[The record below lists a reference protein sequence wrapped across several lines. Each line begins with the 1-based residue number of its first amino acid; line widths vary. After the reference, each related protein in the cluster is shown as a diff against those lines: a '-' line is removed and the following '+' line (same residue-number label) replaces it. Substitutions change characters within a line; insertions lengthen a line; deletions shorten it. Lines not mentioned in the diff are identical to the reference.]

1 MRARNYSQ
9 IGWKPELA
17 LDGFF
22 FGISLGN
29 VSTVYAGVRGGGAL
43 LRSEGVMRA
52 GATARSKMGIKSP
65 LKYMNIQQK
74 YVTEVKELINVAK
87 KLKAEEKEVEEIART
102 VHQMRRDIGVKFK
115 NRTSP
120 EALKGI

>member
-1 MRARNYSQ
+1 M
-9 IGWKPELA
+9 
-17 LDGFF
+17 GFF
-22 FGISLGN
+22 FSISLGS

-43 LRSEGVMRA
+43 LRSEGVMRV
-52 GATARSKMGIKSP
+52 GATASKMGIKSP

-115 NRTSP
+115 NRTFP